1 MAAANA
7 AAAAK
12 LGVEAARNRAQHAD
26 KAAEAEIQAGIAER
40 ATVVVDPRGLATA
53 RAAADAKV
61 EVGRA
66 ALKAARSEGEMNFRA
81 AQDALSLAE
90 YEANLAAIRADR
102 LATELDRAKRKMGV
116 QVPIDE
122 IVFLPALPV
131 RVDELT
137 AAVGGQASGPVLTVT
152 DNKIVIDASLPL
164 DVAPLVKK
172 DMPVEIDEQSL
183 GIKGRG
189 VVDMVAPSP
198 GTHGVDGYHIYFL
211 VRVDESNMPLPGFS
225 LRLTLPTQSSKQAVT
240 SVPKSALTLA
250 ADGRSRI
257 QVENNGQL
265 EYVTVEPGMAADGF
279 VEVRPLTG
287 TIKAG
292 QLVVVGSRQLARAPK
307 RRQAIWHGTRRT
319 CASRR

>member
-1 MAAANA
+1 LEDATKAKMAAASA
-7 AAAAK
+7 AASAK

-40 ATVVVDPRGLATA
+40 ATVVIDPRGLATS

-66 ALKAARSEGEMNFRA
+66 ALKAARSEGEMNYRA

-131 RVDELT
+131 RVNELA

-152 DNKIVIDASLPL
+152 DNKVVIDASLPL

-172 DMPVEIDEQSL
+172 DMPVVIDEQSL
-183 GIKGRG
+183 GIKASG
-189 VVDMVAPSP
+189 VVDMVASSP

-211 VRVDESNMPLPGFS
+211 VRVNESNMPLPGFS
-225 LRLTLPTQSSKQAVT
+225 LRLTLPTQSSKRAVT
-240 SVPKSALTLA
+240 SVPMSALTLA

-265 EYVTVEPGMAADGF
+265 EYVIVEPGMAADGF

-292 QLVVVGSRQLARAPK
+292 QLVVVGSSVRQPAEPGK
-307 RRQAIWHGTRRT
+307 
-319 CASRR
+319 